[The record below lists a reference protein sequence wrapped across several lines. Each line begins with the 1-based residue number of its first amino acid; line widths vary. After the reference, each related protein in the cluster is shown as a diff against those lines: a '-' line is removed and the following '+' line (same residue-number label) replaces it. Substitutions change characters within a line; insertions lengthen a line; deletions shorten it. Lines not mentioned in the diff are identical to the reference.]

1 MAGVKLIDKSQRV
14 YFACVTSAAFVF
26 LFLSVVS
33 PSVFAAQPVF
43 SQPAFTSQ
51 STFSSDSITP
61 FFSFNQSPIIQIH
74 GLPAIDSAAV
84 LPEHRARYRLT
95 HDLASNY
102 TFGSF
107 SSGAANESVL
117 FDGETNRTTF
127 TYARGIDGGWEWGVQ
142 IPFVSHG
149 GGSLDG
155 FIVDWHNTF
164 HLPQGGRDIAPHNRF
179 TYRYQRNGVTE
190 LLLTDAS
197 SGIGDV
203 RLTAGRQ
210 WPSAGR
216 GTRLALRGAL
226 SLPTG
231 DSDALRGSGAV
242 EAAMWTTADR
252 QDHWFDIPGSLFG
265 GGGLLLMG
273 DGDVLADQ
281 QRRLVAFGSFGGGLR
296 VLPWMSLKLQADI
309 HSPFYD
315 DSELAQVNATAMQLL
330 MGGDLQLAKNIRL
343 DLMVGEDLTVS
354 ASPDVVF
361 HVGLVVE

>member
-1 MAGVKLIDKSQRV
+1 MAGGKLIDKLQRMH
-14 YFACVTSAAFVF
+14 FAYAASAAFVF
-26 LFLSVVS
+26 LFLSFVAS
-33 PSVFAAQPVF
+33 SVFAAQPVF
-43 SQPAFTSQ
+43 SQPAFSSQ
-51 STFSSDSITP
+51 SIEP
-61 FFSFNQSPIIQIH
+61 FFSTNQSPIIQIH

-102 TFGSF
+102 TFKNT
-107 SSGAANESVL
+107 ANENLL

-127 TYARGIDGGWEWGVQ
+127 AYARGMDGGWEWGVQ

-164 HLPQGGRDIAPHNRF
+164 HLPQGGRDIAPHNRL
-179 TYRYQRNGVTE
+179 TYHYQRNGVTE

-210 WPSAGR
+210 WPSASQGI
-216 GTRLALRGAL
+216 RLALRGAL

-242 EAAMWTTADR
+242 DAAVWATADR
-252 QDHWFDIPGSLFG
+252 QGHWFDIPGSLFG

-273 DGDVLADQ
+273 DGDVLAGQ
-281 QRRLVAFGSFGGGLR
+281 QRRAVAFGSIGGGLR
-296 VLPWMSLKLQADI
+296 VQPWMSLKLQADI
-309 HSPFYD
+309 HSSFYD
-315 DSELAQVNATAMQLL
+315 DSELAQINATAVQLL

-361 HVGLVVE
+361 HLGLVVE

>member
-1 MAGVKLIDKSQRV
+1 MPLASVAF
-14 YFACVTSAAFVF
+14 FAVAFIFVSLFVSVTVSITAAF
-26 LFLSVVS
+26 
-33 PSVFAAQPVF
+33 AE
-43 SQPAFTSQ
+43 QPAIS
-51 STFSSDSITP
+51 P
-61 FFSFNQSPIIQIH
+61 RPVEAFFSFNQSPIIQIH

-84 LPEHRARYRLT
+84 LPEHRTRYRLT

-102 TFGSF
+102 TFSSF
-107 SSGAANESVL
+107 SSSTTNENLL
-117 FDGETNRTTF
+117 FDGETSRTTF
-127 TYARGIDGGWEWGVQ
+127 GYSRGMGAGWEWGVQ
-142 IPFVSHG
+142 IPFVSHD

-155 FIVDWHNTF
+155 FIQDWHDTF
-164 HLPQGGRDIAPHNRF
+164 YLPQGGRDIAPRNRL

-190 LLLTDAS
+190 LLLTDSS

-242 EAAMWTTADR
+242 DAAMWATADR
-252 QDHWFDIPGSLFG
+252 QGHWFEIPGSLFG

-273 DGDVLADQ
+273 DGDVLAEQ

-315 DSELAQVNATAMQLL
+315 DSELEQINATAVQLL
-330 MGGDLQLAKNIRL
+330 MGGDLQLAKKVRL
-343 DLMVGEDLTVS
+343 DLMVGEDLTVH

-361 HVGLVVE
+361 HVDLVVE